1 MSSGPRV
8 LVTGATGYVGGR
20 LVPRLLEAGYTV
32 RVLAR
37 DPHRLQGRP
46 WLEQVEVAQGDVLDP
61 RTLGAVLTGVD
72 VAYYLVHSMFGG
84 RDFTQRDVT
93 AARGFGQAA
102 EAVGVGRIIYLGGLG
117 DQRNGSL
124 RASALASRD
133 RAGTREAGVPVT
145 EFRAAII
152 VGSGSVS
159 FEMIRYLSERLP
171 VMICP
176 RWTSTRVQPIAIR
189 NVLDYL
195 VAATRVP
202 ASAGQI
208 IEIGGAD
215 VLTYG
220 EMMLGYARARGLH
233 RRLVPVPVLS
243 PRLSSYWVH
252 WVTPIPAQVAR
263 PLIDG
268 LRNEVVVRSPLARTL
283 FPDITLLEYRTAV
296 ALALD
301 RLHSGEVETSWSD
314 ALVSSR
320 GDAPPV
326 ELSTHEGMILERR
339 QRHVAAPSPDV
350 FRIFTGLGGN
360 RGWLYA
366 NWLWQLRG
374 ILDRLV
380 GGTGLRRGRRHPED
394 VRVGDAIDFWRVER
408 VEPNRLLR
416 LRAEM
421 KLPGDAWLQFEAT
434 PLDNDQTLLG
444 QTAYFAPKGL
454 PGLLY
459 WYTLYPLHRVI
470 FSGLIGHVA
479 LQAERRAEQRTKEPG
494 RWPHGC
500 SLRLGKCAAW

>member
-1 MSSGPRV
+1 MSSAPRV

-20 LVPRLLEAGYTV
+20 LVPRLLEAGYAV

-46 WLEQVEVAQGDVLDP
+46 WLEYVEVAQGDVLDP
-61 RTLGAVLTGVD
+61 RALGAVMTGVD
-72 VAYYLVHSMFGG
+72 VAYYLVHSMLGG
-84 RDFTQRDVT
+84 RDFTRRDVT

-102 EAVGVGRIIYLGGLG
+102 KAAGVGRIIYLGGLG
-117 DQRNGSL
+117 DRGTALSKHL
-124 RASALASRD
+124 RSRQETGQAL
-133 RAGTREAGVPVT
+133 REAGVALT

-208 IEIGGAD
+208 VEIGGAD

-252 WVTPIPAQVAR
+252 WVTPIPAPIAR
-263 PLIDG
+263 PLIEG
-268 LRNEVVVRSPLARTL
+268 LRNEVVVHSPLARTL
-283 FPDITLLEYRTAV
+283 FPDIALLDYRTAV

-320 GDAPPV
+320 SDAPPV

-350 FRIFTGLGGN
+350 FRIFTGLGGD

-366 NWLWQLRG
+366 NWLWQIRG

-380 GGTGLRRGRRHPED
+380 GGTGLRRGRRDPEE

-408 VEPNRLLR
+408 VELNRLLR

-434 PLDNDQTLLG
+434 PLDHDQTLVG
-444 QTAYFAPKGL
+444 QTAYFAPKGV

-459 WYTLYPLHRVI
+459 WYALYPIHRAI
-470 FSGLIGHVA
+470 FSGLIRNLA
-479 LQAERRAEQRTKEPG
+479 LQAERRAEQRTKGPG
-494 RWPHGC
+494 RRPHGMG
-500 SLRLGKCAAW
+500 RVNATG